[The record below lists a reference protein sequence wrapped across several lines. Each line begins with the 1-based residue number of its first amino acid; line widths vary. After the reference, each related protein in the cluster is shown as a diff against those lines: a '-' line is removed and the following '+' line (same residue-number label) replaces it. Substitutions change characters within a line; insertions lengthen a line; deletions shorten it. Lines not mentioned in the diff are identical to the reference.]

1 MFNKK
6 KIKRFLN
13 KSKIKEID
21 VTNIHKSFALRNI
34 SSNLKSP
41 KEDSIIKSFS
51 ISPDNNI
58 VGMTSDYEAWII
70 STLSKVSKNIN
81 LNFFILYFFQKFLLL
96 GILFLVKRNRPA
108 KAKLLQVSLYFYL
121 EKATSL
127 ILIVS
132 TCYSHLFASSYYI

>member
-1 MFNKK
+1 MIIKFLLLISIILNLLLIFSFNKK

-21 VTNIHKSFALRNI
+21 VINIHKSFELRNI

-41 KEDSIIKSFS
+41 KDDSIIKSFS

-70 STLSKVSKNIN
+70 STLSKVSKNIFEFGTCSGKTTY
-81 LNFFILYFFQKFLLL
+81 LMACKSKAVKHSHILCAKDL
-96 GILFLVKRNRPA
+96 RDEPA
-108 KAKLLQVSLYFYL
+108 
-121 EKATSL
+121 
-127 ILIVS
+127 
-132 TCYSHLFASSYYI
+132 C